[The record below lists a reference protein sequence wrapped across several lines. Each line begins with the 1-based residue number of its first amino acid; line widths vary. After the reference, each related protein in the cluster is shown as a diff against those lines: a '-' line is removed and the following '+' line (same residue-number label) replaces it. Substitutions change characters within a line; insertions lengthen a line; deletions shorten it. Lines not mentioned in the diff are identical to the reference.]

1 MAKIVTLMLNPSVDI
16 MLEFESFIKT
26 KTNRVKNKIELMG
39 GKGLNV
45 SKVASSFGLDVCATG
60 FIGKDRAKELS
71 QILEKSGIE
80 NAFVEVDGETRINYK
95 FADLSDGTLTEAN
108 SRGFSV
114 SKEDVTKLE
123 KVIKK
128 VLDDAEILV
137 LTGSLPQGVS
147 ADFYAECIEKA
158 NTKGIKTVLD
168 ASGEALKVAIEKKP
182 YAIKPNIDELSEYF
196 GKVLT
201 DKQEISDVL
210 KELNKKGVN
219 LVVASMG
226 AEGAYLSQ
234 NENVLFGKTFDIE
247 FMSAVGAGDSMVGAM
262 CYAISEN
269 LTLERMARLSIAA
282 GCITTSKSATNLCT
296 AMEVF
301 TNEERVEIL

>member
-1 MAKIVTLMLNPSVDI
+1 MAKIVTLMLNPSVDV
-16 MLEFESFIKT
+16 MLEFESFTKT

-45 SKVASSFGLDVCATG
+45 SKVSSSFGMDVCATG
-60 FIGKDRAKELS
+60 FIGKDRAEELS
-71 QILEKSGIE
+71 QVLKASGIE

-95 FADLSDGTLTEAN
+95 FADSSDGTLTEAN
-108 SRGFSV
+108 ARGFSV
-114 SKEDVTKLE
+114 GKEDVAKLE
-123 KVIKK
+123 KVMEN

-147 ADFYAECIEKA
+147 SDFYAECIKKA
-158 NTKGIKTVLD
+158 NAKGIKTVLD

-182 YAIKPNIDELSEYF
+182 YAIKPNIDELSEFF
-196 GKVLT
+196 GKNLT

-210 KELNKKGVN
+210 KELNQKGIN

-226 AEGAYLSQ
+226 AEGAMFSQ
-234 NENVLFGKTFDIE
+234 NEKVLCGKTFAIE

-262 CYAISEN
+262 CYAISQN
-269 LTLERMARLSIAA
+269 LPLERLARLSIAA

-296 AMEVF
+296 APEVF

>member
-1 MAKIVTLMLNPSVDI
+1 MAKIVTLMLNPSVDV
-16 MLEFESFIKT
+16 MLEFESFTKA
-26 KTNRVKNKIELMG
+26 KTNRVKNKIEIMG

-45 SKVASSFGLDVCATG
+45 SLVASSFGMDVCATG
-60 FIGKDRAKELS
+60 FIGKDRAEELS
-71 QILEKSGIE
+71 QVLKKSGIE
-80 NAFVEVDGETRINYK
+80 NAFIEVDGDTRINYK
-95 FADLSDGTLTEAN
+95 FADSSDGTLTEAN
-108 SRGFSV
+108 SKGFSV
-114 SKEDVTKLE
+114 SKEDITKLE
-123 KVIKK
+123 KVIEK

-137 LTGSLPQGVS
+137 LTGSLPHGVS
-147 ADFYAECIEKA
+147 TKFYADCIEKA
-158 NTKGIKTVLD
+158 NAKGIKTVLD

-182 YAIKPNIDELSEYF
+182 YAVKPNIDELSEYF